1 MYKDLSKEGLKK
13 KIKRTV
19 SMILSTA
26 LVFVL
31 IHETAP
37 HLMARAEEP
46 EEPIV
51 LTISGVTVEGKEYDG
66 TTTVTSWNSDSIV
79 ISGFIDD
86 DTEECIEYTLGTP
99 TFADAAAEENKT
111 ITFQGFALNDNF
123 DGKYTLSAPSLTA
136 TITQKE
142 ATLSW
147 SADSFVYD
155 GNEKAPTATVS
166 NLIDGDECDVTVTV
180 EGEHTNVG
188 NGYVATAA
196 SIDNSNYTLPAENT
210 HTFSITNADMSG
222 NVSASG
228 YSGTYDKAAHGITVT
243 APDGAT
249 VTYGTV
255 DGTYT
260 LDASPTYTDVGS
272 YTVYYKIERTNYADV
287 TGSQT
292 VSITAKTVGLDWSED
307 SFTYDGTE
315 KCPTA
320 TATELEDGDTCTVTV
335 EGGQTA
341 VGNSYT
347 ATATSL
353 DNGNYTLPAEVTHTF
368 SITNGDMSGSI
379 IATGYSG
386 TYDKV
391 AHGITVTA
399 PDGATVTYGTV
410 DGTYTLDASPTYTD
424 VGSYTVY
431 YKIERTNYADVTGS
445 QTVSITAKTVG
456 LDWSEDSFTYDG
468 TEKCPTATATEL
480 EDGDTCT
487 VTVTGG
493 QTAVGNNYTATATS
507 LDNGN
512 YTLPAEVTHTFSIT
526 GANMSEDV
534 SADGYEDVYDKTA
547 HGITV
552 TAPEGATVTY
562 GTVSGTYTEDSS
574 PEYTNVGTYTVYY
587 KVSKANYADVTGSET
602 VVITAKT
609 VGLNWTNTAFTYN
622 GEEKCP
628 TATATGLEAGDTC
641 TVTVT
646 GGQTNAGDYTATATL
661 LSNSNYALP
670 AVATQAFSIAKADQA
685 VGAPELANATIDTI
699 TLEAIANGNYKCGD
713 GEWQESPVFSG
724 LEANETYTF
733 YQMAVGDD
741 NHNASEVSEGAA
753 FSTTSHVHAW
763 GNYTAEGAT
772 ITATCENTDS
782 GHIGST
788 EATLTIVAPTLTVFE
803 GTGSPEATITGSIPG
818 ESAPQ
823 IVYKQGST
831 TLDAAPTDAGTY
843 TANITLSGVTASVQY
858 TIAGKD
864 ISSGTAITYDEASF
878 EYGAAKV
885 VPVAT
890 VKITATDTIL
900 TEGTDYDLQYVG
912 VNDTEYEASATEPG
926 LPGDYKVKAI
936 FKGNYTGEKLSAYTF
951 TISKTENPPTAMPQT
966 ITYNGSTYD
975 LSNLFSFPFDEDVVG
990 RTYSLVAQETTG
1002 TGAIDGN
1009 LLTITRSG
1017 QFTVKVVTAETA
1029 TRASCEVNSVLTVQK
1044 KGLTVNA
1051 DNKSKLAGADDP
1063 SFTYQVTGLVGS
1075 DTEETVLTG
1084 TLARAAGET
1093 AGTYSITQGT
1103 LAVTGGNYDITF
1115 GPGTLTITPNSDSET
1130 ALSGDGGDDNTVTEV
1145 ESANLDTFA
1154 DTLVTSG
1161 TAVKVK
1167 LDVELLDPST
1177 IDTDTEDDILSGA
1190 SGLFVGFEESEL
1202 KKAYI
1207 DIDVRKYTGATLEA
1221 IDTSGDGVTV
1231 PDTEIPIEIALTVGT
1246 PVTEKNPVVV
1256 RVHNDTTLRFTP
1268 LNAKP
1273 TGNYTDGT
1281 YYVDKTNGIVYVYSR
1296 YFSKYSLVYAGV
1308 TPCTVTFDSA
1318 GGSSV
1323 PTLSVKSGSTITS
1336 PANPTRSG
1344 YTFGGWL
1351 RNSAAFD
1358 FTTAITEDVT
1368 LTARWTA
1375 VSSGSSGSSSSGS
1388 GSNSSSGNTS
1398 ANNTAT
1404 DTNTNTST
1412 SNAAATARPGAKVVK
1427 VPSTKDK
1434 DTVVSEITE
1443 SEAGNTTSPEPE
1455 PLFEDKSKEK
1465 ESDKSSVEVS
1475 VTGAEDEKV
1484 TDTANTSKGF
1494 FDISEVKLQGPV
1506 FVLIGS
1512 IAFAAVVLIVLLLVM
1527 IGKMKES
1534 PKGMY
1539 LN

>member
-1 MYKDLSKEGLKK
+1 MYKDLSNEGLKK

-19 SMILSTA
+19 SMILSMA

-66 TTTVTSWNSDSIV
+66 TTTVTSWNSDSIE
-79 ISGFIDD
+79 ITGFIDD
-86 DTEECIEYTLGTP
+86 DPEACIEYTLGTP
-99 TFADAAAEENKT
+99 VFSDAAAGENKT
-111 ITFQGFALNDNF
+111 ITFQGFALNNNF

-142 ATLSW
+142 AALSW

-188 NGYVATAA
+188 NGYVATAT
-196 SIDNSNYTLPAENT
+196 SLDNHNYTLPAEVN
-210 HTFSITNADMSG
+210 HTFSITDGDMSG
-222 NVSASG
+222 SISATG
-228 YSGTYDKAAHGITVT
+228 FTGTYNGNPHGITVT

-249 VTYGTV
+249 VTYGT
-255 DGTYT
+255 DNDTCT
-260 LDASPTYTDVGS
+260 LNASPTYTDVGS
-272 YTVYYKIERTNYADV
+272 YTVYYKVERTNYADV

-292 VSITAKTVGLDWSED
+292 VTITAKTVGLDWSED

-320 TATELEDGDTCTVTV
+320 TATGLEAGDTCTVTV
-335 EGGQTA
+335 DGGQTA
-341 VGNSYT
+341 VGNDYT
-347 ATATSL
+347 ATAMSL
-353 DNGNYTLPAEVTHTF
+353 TNSNYTLPAEVTHTF
-368 SITNGDMSGSI
+368 SIANATMSGNVS
-379 IATGYSG
+379 AFGYSD
-386 TYDKV
+386 TYDKA
-391 AHGITVTA
+391 AHGISVTA
-399 PDGATVTYGTV
+399 PDGATVTYGT
-410 DGTYTLDASPTYTD
+410 DNDTCTLNASPTYTD

-431 YKIERTNYADVTGS
+431 YKVSLENFEDYTDSATVTINPLEAVLSWEATSFVYNGTEKCPVATVSNLIGEDTCNVTVTGG
-445 QTVSITAKTVG
+445 QTAAGNDYTATAASIDNNNYTLPAENTHTFSITAKTVG
-456 LDWSEDSFTYDG
+456 LNWTNTAFTYDG
-468 TEKCPTATATEL
+468 AVKCPTATATEL

-493 QTAVGNNYTATATS
+493 QT
-507 LDNGN
+507 
-512 YTLPAEVTHTFSIT
+512 
-526 GANMSEDV
+526 
-534 SADGYEDVYDKTA
+534 
-547 HGITV
+547 
-552 TAPEGATVTY
+552 
-562 GTVSGTYTEDSS
+562 
-574 PEYTNVGTYTVYY
+574 
-587 KVSKANYADVTGSET
+587 
-602 VVITAKT
+602 
-609 VGLNWTNTAFTYN
+609 
-622 GEEKCP
+622 
-628 TATATGLEAGDTC
+628 
-641 TVTVT
+641 
-646 GGQTNAGDYTATATL
+646 NAGGYTATATL

-670 AVATQAFSIAKADQA
+670 AVKTQAFSIAKADQT
-685 VGAPELANATIDTI
+685 VGAPELENATIDTI
-699 TLEAIANGNYKCGD
+699 TLVAIANGNYKCGD

-724 LEANETYTF
+724 LEASETYTF

-753 FSTTSHVHAW
+753 FATTSHVHAW
-763 GNYTAEGAT
+763 GNYTAEGAA
-772 ITATCENTDS
+772 ITATCANGDN

-818 ESAPQ
+818 VSAPQ

-831 TLDAAPTDAGTY
+831 TLDEAPTDAGTY

-878 EYGAAKV
+878 EYGADKV

-912 VNDTEYEASATEPG
+912 VNDTEYEASATEPD
-926 LPGDYKVKAI
+926 LPGDYQVKAI
-936 FKGNYTGEKLSAYTF
+936 FKGNYTGEKLSAFTF
-951 TISKTENPPTAMPQT
+951 TISKTENPPTAMPRT

-975 LSNLFSFPFDEDVVG
+975 LSNLFSFPFTEDVVG
-990 RTYSLVAQETTG
+990 RTYSLVAAETTG
-1002 TGAIDGN
+1002 TGSIDGN

-1029 TRASCEVNSVLTVQK
+1029 TRASCEVNSVLTVAK
-1044 KGLTVNA
+1044 KELTVTA

-1063 SFTYQVTGLVGS
+1063 SFTYQVTGLAGS
-1075 DTEETVLTG
+1075 DTEEAVLTG
-1084 TLARAAGET
+1084 TLTRTAGET

-1103 LAVTGGNYDITF
+1103 LTVTGGNYDITF
-1115 GPGTLTITPNSDSET
+1115 VPGTLTITPNSDSET

-1145 ESANLDTFA
+1145 ESANLDTYA
-1154 DTLVTSG
+1154 GTLVTSG

-1167 LDVELLDPST
+1167 LDVELVDPST
-1177 IDTDTEDDILSGA
+1177 VDTDTEDDILSGA

-1207 DIDVRKYTGATLEA
+1207 DIDVRKYAGATLEA
-1221 IDTSGDGVTV
+1221 IDTSGDGETV
-1231 PDTEIPIEIALTVGT
+1231 PDTETPIEIALTVGT
-1246 PVTEKNPVVV
+1246 SVTEKNPVVV

-1281 YYVDKTNGIVYVYSR
+1281 YYVDKTDGIVYVYSR
-1296 YFSKYSLVYAGV
+1296 YFSKYSLVYAEV

-1323 PTLSVKSGSTITS
+1323 STLSVKSGSTITS

-1375 VSSGSSGSSSSGS
+1375 VSSGSSGSGSSGS

-1412 SNAAATARPGAKVVK
+1412 SAATARPGAKVVK

-1475 VTGAEDEKV
+1475 VTGSEDEKV

-1494 FDISEVKLQGPV
+1494 FDISEEKLQGPV